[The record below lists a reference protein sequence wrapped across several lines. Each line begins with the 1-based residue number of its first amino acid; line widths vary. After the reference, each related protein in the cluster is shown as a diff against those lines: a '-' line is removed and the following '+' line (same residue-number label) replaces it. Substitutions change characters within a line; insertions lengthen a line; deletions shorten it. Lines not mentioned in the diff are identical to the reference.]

1 MLLLAAVVISR
12 FQGGAAGSGGE
23 LEPSLPTMPEIERPV
38 VQAPECSRPGPF
50 SKVCGDINRLGGDL
64 IEYPGMTDRLTRP
77 RIVITPQGRVRFE
90 AKLRRKGDSL
100 GSAAADYDDT
110 FEHHGWLLDPG
121 SPPAGTL
128 VRPRTEITR
137 HYVGISTSS
146 SPGQEGV
153 ISKGFEATLQLQQ
166 VPASA
171 GGPGDVLVEA
181 VMQTVEPVAVPRQ
194 SKGSLG

>member
-12 FQGGAAGSGGE
+12 FPGGAAGSGGE
-23 LEPSLPTMPEIERPV
+23 LEPSLPPMPEIERPV

-50 SKVCGDINRLGGDL
+50 SKVCGNINSLGGDL

-77 RIVITPQGRVRFE
+77 RIVITPEGRVRFE

-110 FEHHGWLLDPG
+110 FERYGWLLDPG

-128 VRPRTEITR
+128 VEPRTEITR
-137 HYVGISTSS
+137 HYVGISTVPP
-146 SPGQEGV
+146 PGKDSV
-153 ISKGFEATLQLQQ
+153 ANKGFEATLHLQQ

-181 VMQTVEPVAVPRQ
+181 FMQTIEPVAVPRQ
-194 SKGSLG
+194 GKR